1 MDIKAFHFDMKGMIP
16 KADFMLKLLPEFSR
30 MGYNAILVEFED
42 KFPYQQLQEIIHPD
56 AWSREEFIRFR
67 NLCGELKME
76 IIPLV
81 QCAGHLD
88 YVLKHDKY
96 RHLRDGNP
104 PRETTSQWCLADP
117 TEPFK
122 VWQTMTTE
130 ILEFFPECRYFHI
143 GADEFNFNIPCSR
156 CSADE
161 RFDLFIDHV
170 IHCTKF
176 VKAYGKKVIVW
187 DDTFRKRESAKLD
200 ELLPMVIPCVWQY
213 LGVDEKIVEKMC
225 KKSPE
230 VWGASK
236 IQNDDRY
243 RGMGSQSAV
252 EKNVNDWC
260 DVLEKFPLQGHI
272 GTIWGRNHGLSQLAA
287 TLPQSFYMLAYL
299 AYSLD
304 HGKITDRKAFR
315 KNFVKEYFGL
325 DSAEFIDTLGTLPA
339 YAEKLL
345 SYASEKVS
353 RNQEIMEIYTLFNK
367 LDSLW
372 EYCDA
377 CFGAN
382 CALYPKYV
390 TNTAT
395 DDLTRNFLDGVRITQ
410 ERAAELKTEFLQK
423 LGKFFTPAVLD
434 EYISSRFDGMLE
446 INAFWG
452 KIITSA
458 YNNKNL

>member
-16 KADFMLKLLPEFSR
+16 KAEFMLKLLPELSR
-30 MGYNAILVEFED
+30 MGYNAVLVEFED
-42 KFPYQQLQEIIHPD
+42 KFPYESLTEIVHPD
-56 AWSREEFIRFR
+56 AWSREEFSSFR
-67 NLCGELKME
+67 ELCGRLEMQ

-117 TEPFK
+117 AEPFAI
-122 VWQTMTTE
+122 WQTMTTE
-130 ILEFFPECRYFHI
+130 ILEFFPGCRYFHI
-143 GADEFNFNIPCSR
+143 GADEFNFHILCSR
-156 CSADE
+156 CSTDE

-176 VKAYGKKVIVW
+176 VKAHGKKVIVW

-225 KKSPE
+225 AKSPE

-236 IQNDDRY
+236 IQNDERY
-243 RGMGSQSAV
+243 RGMGRQSAV

-260 DVLEKFPLQGHI
+260 GVLEKFPLKGHI

-299 AYSLD
+299 AYSLN
-304 HGKITDRKAFR
+304 HGKITDREKFR
-315 KNFVKEYFGL
+315 QEFVRDYFGL
-325 DSAEFIDTLGTLPA
+325 ESAEFIGKLGTEPVAAAAML
-339 YAEKLL
+339 AE
-345 SYASEKVS
+345 AGEKVS
-353 RNQEIMEIYTLFNK
+353 RNKEILEIYTLFNK

-372 EYCDA
+372 VYCDA
-377 CFGAN
+377 CFGEN
-382 CALYPKYV
+382 YALYPKYI

-395 DDLTRNFLDGVRITQ
+395 DELTRNFLDGVRITQ
-410 ERAAELKTEFLQK
+410 ERADELKAEFRLK
-423 LGKFFTPAVLD
+423 LGELFTPALLE

-446 INAFWG
+446 INTLWG
-452 KIITSA
+452 KIIRSA
-458 YNNKNL
+458 YNNKDL